1 MKIGDIIVEGIDE
14 SYLDNFLHNQLKK
27 HLGKQV
33 RIWAAARVISWKG
46 VLLQIGSDF
55 IEIGD
60 VWKETVTK
68 RKYILLNQIF
78 AIEPQS

>member
-1 MKIGDIIVEGIDE
+1 MERIEE
-14 SYLDNFLHNQLKK
+14 SYLENYLHNQLKK
-27 HLGKQV
+27 CLGKKV
-33 RIWAAARVISWKG
+33 KVWAAARPYSWKG

-68 RKYILLNQIF
+68 RKYILLNQIVT
-78 AIEPQS
+78 IEPQS